1 MVVTKLVVERFGTI
15 GIVALAALMGVSDVD
30 PFIMGLTQTAG
41 SATILATAATAVVV
55 ATASNNAI
63 KGIYA
68 YAFADRATGVRG
80 LVVFLLLA
88 AIGLLPLLVV
98 AG

>member
-1 MVVTKLVVERFGTI
+1 M
-15 GIVALAALMGVSDVD
+15 
-30 PFIMGLTQTAG
+30 
-41 SATILATAATAVVV
+41 

-80 LVVFLLLA
+80 LAALLLLA
-88 AIGLLPLLVV
+88 AIGLLPLLVL
-98 AG
+98 AP

>member
-1 MVVTKLVVERFGTI
+1 MKKLLVIVAGI

-41 SATILATAATAVVV
+41 AATPLLTAAAAVVV

-68 YAFADRATGVRG
+68 YAFGDRATGARG
-80 LVVFLLLA
+80 LAALLA
-88 AIGLLPLLVV
+88 LALVGLTPLL
-98 AG
+98 ALAP